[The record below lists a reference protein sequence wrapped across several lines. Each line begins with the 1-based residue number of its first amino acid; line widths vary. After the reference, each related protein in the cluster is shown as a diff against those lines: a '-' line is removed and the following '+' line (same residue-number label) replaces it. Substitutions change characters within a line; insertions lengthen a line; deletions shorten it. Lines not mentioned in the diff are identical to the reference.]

1 MQKSPAKR
9 VLKETR
15 LSIRVDGARK
25 AVIARAA
32 ESQGNSL
39 SDFVLENAF
48 QMATELVADEG
59 GAISLNKKQVAHIF
73 EVLDRPPARSVAAIR
88 KLLTERSILDG

>member
-1 MQKSPAKR
+1 MQRSSKRSP
-9 VLKETR
+9 KESR

-25 AVIARAA
+25 AIIARAA

-39 SDFVLENAF
+39 SDFVLENAY

-59 GAISLNKKQVAHIF
+59 VISLNKKQVSHIF
-73 EVLDRPPARSVAAIR
+73 EVLDNPPPKSVAAIR
-88 KLLTERSILDG
+88 KLLSERSILDG